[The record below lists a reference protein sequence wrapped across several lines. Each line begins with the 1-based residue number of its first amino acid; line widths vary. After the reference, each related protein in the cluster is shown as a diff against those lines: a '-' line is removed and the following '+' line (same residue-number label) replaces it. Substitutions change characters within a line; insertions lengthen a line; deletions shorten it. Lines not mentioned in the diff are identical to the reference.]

1 MKECTHLDYIKE
13 VTPVSEGCADC
24 IAQGDTWVHLRMCRT
39 CGYVGC
45 CDDSKNKHAR
55 GHFHDTGHPLV
66 KSLEPGEDWAYC
78 YVDEIFMTLG
88 GEPLE
93 ASEDADEPLET
104 SEDADESA
112 GVVRSYLVIAGLYTL
127 SASLIW
133 GVNTLF
139 MLDAGLSIFQVFIAN
154 AVFTGSMAL
163 FEIPT
168 GVLADTRGRRTSFL
182 LSVAVVMLGTL
193 GYVAAAGA
201 GGGLLAFS
209 LMSVVLGLGYTF
221 YSGATEAWL
230 VDALNATGYKGE
242 LDRIFARGSSVSGVA
257 MFVGSVGGGLLG
269 TLNLS
274 IPYLARAGLLAVV
287 FVIAYFAM
295 HDIGFKPRAMKL
307 AELPGEMKQVAEA
320 SITFGWHQTSVR
332 LLVIASFINS
342 ILLFWGFYA
351 WQPYFLELLGQGL
364 PWVAGVIAAFIS
376 LAIIAGNSLV
386 EWFTRFCGKRTTL
399 LLWAAVIQTVAT
411 VGVGL
416 ADSFWLAVALYLVV
430 MATWGVWT
438 PVKQAYLHQLVSSEQ
453 RATVVSFDSLVG
465 SGGSV
470 LGQTALGRL
479 AQTQSIAAG
488 YVVGGLTT
496 ALVWPVVVL
505 LRRRNDEA
513 DVIVGTAGVQGACAA
528 QGIPSVSGVDTT
540 QTATVVAEA

>member
-1 MKECTHLDYIKE
+1 
-13 VTPVSEGCADC
+13 
-24 IAQGDTWVHLRMCRT
+24 
-39 CGYVGC
+39 
-45 CDDSKNKHAR
+45 
-55 GHFHDTGHPLV
+55 
-66 KSLEPGEDWAYC
+66 
-78 YVDEIFMTLG
+78 VDEIYMTLD

-93 ASEDADEPLET
+93 ASEDADEPPET
-104 SEDADESA
+104 SEDADQSA

-139 MLDAGLSIFQVFIAN
+139 MLDAGLNIFQVFIAN

-182 LSVAVVMLGTL
+182 LSVVVVMLGTL
-193 GYVAAAGA
+193 GYVAVAGA

-230 VDALNATGYKGE
+230 VDALDATGYKGE
-242 LDRIFARGSSVSGVA
+242 LDRIFARGASVSGVA
-257 MFVGSVGGGLLG
+257 MFVGSVGGGLLA
-269 TLNLS
+269 TVNLS
-274 IPYLARAGLLAVV
+274 IPYVARAGLLAIV

-307 AELPGEMKQVAEA
+307 AELPGAMKQVARDSVA
-320 SITFGWHQTSVR
+320 FGWHHTSVR
-332 LLVIASFINS
+332 LLVITSFINS

-364 PWVAGVIAAFIS
+364 PWVAGVIAALIS

-399 LLWAAVIQTVAT
+399 LLWAAVIQTVAA

-479 AQTQSIAAG
+479 AQTQSLAAG

-496 ALVWPVVVL
+496 ALVWPVLVL

-513 DVIVGTAGVQGACAA
+513 DIIVGTAGVQGACAA

-540 QTATVVAEA
+540 PPAVTAAAEA